1 MRKNA
6 FKFSRSDIEWCALL
20 AHKTYLQKKMKM
32 SQRYSAICLKNM
44 NVKTSKQNF
53 AKNIIYNYKIT

>member
-20 AHKTYLQKKMKM
+20 AHKTYLQKKNENE
-32 SQRYSAICLKNM
+32 SAVFRHMPEKYECENE
-44 NVKTSKQNF
+44 
-53 AKNIIYNYKIT
+53 